1 MISVRNPP
9 KEKAWN
15 FSYHQ
20 EISGFFVLKLTIY
33 WSMGFIVGII
43 FRITSQCF
51 VMLYYHG
58 FVWFPNIRDPS
69 WLSSNHSLI
78 AVILLSVVNFCCQ
91 KKYSVRALLR
101 WLKNIQCC
109 SQSFKRFLFFLFG
122 CFGINVHRSLDVFM
136 PHNRLDNLQVG
147 LFFAKPCTECVTQI
161 VCRKVWKQNRITVL
175 FLWCHFFAR
184 IVICNDSLD
193 STIYRFS
200 SLHDNS
206 ILIVKQK
213 VKFRICPSEFSN
225 VQFMALITEYE
236 RILDSVQKSHS
247 LPKQPCQF
255 CKQL

>member
-1 MISVRNPP
+1 
-9 KEKAWN
+9 
-15 FSYHQ
+15 
-20 EISGFFVLKLTIY
+20 
-33 WSMGFIVGII
+33 
-43 FRITSQCF
+43 
-51 VMLYYHG
+51 ML
-58 FVWFPNIRDPS
+58 RD
-69 WLSSNHSLI
+69 
-78 AVILLSVVNFCCQ
+78 ALLSRLCVIPKYSWSFVIHHYFRVFDVNLLSLEEFCCQ

-175 FLWCHFFAR
+175 FLWCRFFAR

-200 SLHDNS
+200 SLHNNS

-236 RILDSVQKSHS
+236 RIPDSVQKSHS

>member
-9 KEKAWN
+9 KEKP
-15 FSYHQ
+15 
-20 EISGFFVLKLTIY
+20 EIHRIIKKFQAFLCSNWQFTGQSASSWGLYLESLHNASWCFTITALCD
-33 WSMGFIVGII
+33 FQI
-43 FRITSQCF
+43 F
-51 VMLYYHG
+51 
-58 FVWFPNIRDPS
+58 
-69 WLSSNHSLI
+69 
-78 AVILLSVVNFCCQ
+78 VILRESPLLSRIWCQ
-91 KKYSVRALLR
+91 FAVLGEFLLSIEVLSRALLR

-184 IVICNDSLD
+184 IVICNDALD

-200 SLHDNS
+200 SLHNNN

-236 RILDSVQKSHS
+236 MIPDSVQKSHS